1 MIDLY
6 TWTTPNGRKA
16 SIMLEECGLP
26 YVVKPVNLQKGEQ
39 YALDFMRLN
48 ANAKIPAIV
57 DRETDE
63 TVFESGAI
71 IYYLAEKTGRF
82 LPAPGGKRTETMKWF
97 LWQSAAV
104 GPTIGTMYFLTR
116 RMPENVTAAE
126 KFAQDSARMMDLFDG
141 RVAGRDYVAADTFTI
156 ADVMG
161 ITWIQA
167 GLQML
172 EVKYPTLHKDWP
184 NARRWLGS
192 MLTRPA
198 VQRGLKIPPEPRPL
212 SSGGVARA
220 LRFR

>member
-26 YVVKPVNLQKGEQ
+26 YTVKPVNLQKSEQ
-39 YALDFMRLN
+39 YGPDFLRVN

-57 DRETDE
+57 DHQTGE

-71 IYYLAEKTGRF
+71 VYYLAEKTGRHI
-82 LPAPGGKRTETMKWF
+82 PASGVKRTETMRWF

-116 RMPENVTAAE
+116 RMPENVSAAE
-126 KFAQDSARMMDLFDG
+126 KFAQDSARIIDLFDARLDG
-141 RVAGRDYVAADTFTI
+141 REYVAAETFTI

-172 EVKYPTLHKDWP
+172 QAKYSHLYKDWP
-184 NARRWLGS
+184 HVRRWLAA
-192 MLTRPA
+192 MQARPA
-198 VQRGLKIPPEPRPL
+198 VQRGLNVPADQAP
-212 SSGGVARA
+212 
-220 LRFR
+220 

>member
-26 YVVKPVNLQKGEQ
+26 YTVKAVNLQKSEQ
-39 YALDFMRLN
+39 YGPDFLRVN

-57 DRETDE
+57 DHETGE

-71 IYYLAEKTGRF
+71 VYYLAEKTGRL
-82 LPAPGGKRTETMKWF
+82 LPRDNANRLETMKWF

-104 GPTIGTMYFLTR
+104 GPTVGTMYFLTR

-126 KFAQDSARMMDLFDG
+126 KFAQDSARVLDLLDA
-141 RVAGRDYVAADTFTI
+141 RLAGRDYVAADAFTI

-161 ITWIQA
+161 ITWVQA
-167 GLQML
+167 GVQML
-172 EVKYPTLHKDWP
+172 EARYSALHKDWP
-184 NARRWLGS
+184 NVRAWLQR
-192 MLTRPA
+192 MLARPA
-198 VQRGLKIPPEPRPL
+198 VKRGLGVPSEPAP
-212 SSGGVARA
+212 
-220 LRFR
+220 